1 MEKTA
6 KINIRIKPEVK
17 DEAEDILRKLGIA
30 PSNAIDMFY
39 RQIILNKGLPFDLKI
54 PEEKSMDISKISK
67 KELDELLKEGL
78 KDIDDGNIYDVD
90 EVFGWFRKMF
100 KLKITGSAK
109 EDINS
114 IESYISLNL
123 SSDNIARKTILD
135 IKNAVK
141 SLEVMPQRHRIYK
154 SSSLGI
160 AIRSFPVRN
169 YLIFYS
175 IDLDKE
181 IVYILRVLYA
191 KRNIDKILYQ

>member
-1 MEKTA
+1 
-6 KINIRIKPEVK
+6 
-17 DEAEDILRKLGIA
+17 
-30 PSNAIDMFY
+30 
-39 RQIILNKGLPFDLKI
+39 
-54 PEEKSMDISKISK
+54 
-67 KELDELLKEGL
+67 
-78 KDIDDGNIYDVD
+78 
-90 EVFGWFRKMF
+90 MF
-100 KLKITGSAK
+100 KLKITGSAR

-175 IDLDKE
+175 IDLDKK
-181 IVYILRVLYA
+181 IVYILRILYA

>member
-17 DEAEDILRKLGIA
+17 DEAENILRKLGIA

-54 PEEKSMDISKISK
+54 PEEKPIDISKISK
-67 KELDELLKEGL
+67 KELDELLDEGL
-78 KDIDDGNIYDVD
+78 KDIDDGNIYDID
-90 EVFGWFRKMF
+90 EVFGWFREMF
-100 KLKITGSAK
+100 KLKITGSAR
-109 EDINS
+109 EDIKS

-123 SSDNIARKTILD
+123 SSDNIERKTILD

-175 IDLDKE
+175 IDLDKK
-181 IVYILRVLYA
+181 IVYILRILYA